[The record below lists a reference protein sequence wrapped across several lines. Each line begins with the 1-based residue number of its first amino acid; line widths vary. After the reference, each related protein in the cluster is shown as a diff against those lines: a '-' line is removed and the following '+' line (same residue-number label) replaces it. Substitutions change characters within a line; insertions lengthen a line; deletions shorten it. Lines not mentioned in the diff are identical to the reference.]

1 MAAAAA
7 SGEVTAAVIAAAVA
21 AVVGVANLVGTVWI
35 EQKRRNAER
44 TLAAE
49 QQNAERTLAAEQRD
63 AELIVAALGY
73 FQKSQR
79 RSVGIAALDV
89 LHNRRAWNE
98 YRGAVSQLFYRQ
110 LLYLFAHGENR
121 WQAHEISNIE
131 GMTEWLLDGKMSIT
145 PEMKCRLSGVMGRYE
160 EAWNEKQRQ
169 SKEEQRKGDPD
180 PESVTYLIN
189 RIGDWR
195 HSLDGRATAKRQ

>member
-1 MAAAAA
+1 MAAAAT

-21 AVVGVANLVGTVWI
+21 AVVGVANLVGTVLI
-35 EQKRRNAER
+35 EQKRR
-44 TLAAE
+44 
-49 QQNAERTLAAEQRD
+49 NAERTLAAEQRD

-73 FQKSQR
+73 FQRSQR

-89 LHNRRAWNE
+89 LRNRRAWNE

-121 WQAHEISNIE
+121 WQAHEIANIE
-131 GMTEWLLDGKMSIT
+131 AMTEWLLDGNMSMT
-145 PEMKCRLSGVMGRYE
+145 PDMKCRLSGVMGSYE
-160 EAWNEKQRQ
+160 EAWKEKQRQ
-169 SKEEQRKGDPD
+169 SEKERREGDPD
-180 PESVTYLIN
+180 PESVEYLRK

-195 HSLDGRATAKRQ
+195 HLLDGRAMANRQ